1 MFGVW
6 SFRLQGAWSS
16 ILLKLFL
23 IRSCLQGAYSPITA
37 IPLGREERGSMSHR
51 QRVSDLVPVYDLP
64 VITLGGKTGWK
75 QRKYFFSFFKYILIN
90 TMHL

>member
-1 MFGVW
+1 
-6 SFRLQGAWSS
+6 
-16 ILLKLFL
+16 
-23 IRSCLQGAYSPITA
+23 
-37 IPLGREERGSMSHR
+37 MSHR

-64 VITLGGKTGWK
+64 VITLGEKTGWK